1 MGYQDILKSQQFG
14 SGVCLLV
21 ASEIAWCAEGL
32 EAVVAG
38 VGFVLDVG
46 HPVVVEVRAGG
57 EALSTRL
64 ALVRSF
70 PRVDPSVC
78 VQGGAGGEG
87 LVAELTRVRSL
98 PRVGP
103 HVSLEQGGPV
113 EHLATVGTGDR
124 LLTQPGHPLRL
135 LGLLGT
141 GGGGG
146 LVFAAG
152 ASVSPRGEGVGWGGE
167 EGWEGRA
174 A

>member
-1 MGYQDILKSQQFG
+1 M
-14 SGVCLLV
+14 CLLV

-32 EAVVAG
+32 EAVVTG

-57 EALSTRL
+57 EALSTCL

-70 PRVDPSVC
+70 PCVDPSVC

-135 LGLLGT
+135 LRLLGT
-141 GGGGG
+141 WGGGG